1 MDSDTLQELKG
12 SGFDKGTLSRFE
24 LYIGL
29 LKRWNEAFNLVSKND
44 LVHVESRHLLDSV
57 RLVSYMAN
65 EGSLIDIGS
74 GAGFPG
80 LPLAIATDL
89 DVTLVERSQKKATFL
104 NQVKL
109 ELELN
114 SLEVCAQDARQMK
127 TKDFDLATIRAVDKP
142 LAAWALAA
150 PNLAVGG
157 RMLLQTGEPVSLS
170 FADGKLEG
178 TNRAEIGWVSVVRKM
193 R

>member
-12 SGFDKGTLSRFE
+12 SGFDKGTISRFE

-109 ELELN
+109 ELGLN

-127 TKDFDLATIRAVDKP
+127 TKDFDVATIRAVDKP

-157 RMLLQTGEPVSLS
+157 RMLLQTGKPVTLS
-170 FADGKLEG
+170 FADGELEG
-178 TNRAEIGWVSVVRKM
+178 TDRAEIGWVSVVRKM

>member
-12 SGFDKGTLSRFE
+12 SGFDKGTISRFE

-127 TKDFDLATIRAVDKP
+127 KKDFDLATIRAVDKP

-157 RMLLQTGEPVSLS
+157 RKLLQTGEPVSLS

>member
-12 SGFDKGTLSRFE
+12 SGFDKRTISRFE

-127 TKDFDLATIRAVDKP
+127 KKDFDLATIRAVDKP

-178 TNRAEIGWVSVVRKM
+178 TDRAEIGWVSVVRKM

>member
-12 SGFDKGTLSRFE
+12 SGFDKGTISRFE
-24 LYIGL
+24 LYIWL

-44 LVHVESRHLLDSV
+44 LVQVESRHLLDSV

-127 TKDFDLATIRAVDKP
+127 KKDFDLATIRAVDKP

-150 PNLAVGG
+150 PNLVVGG

-178 TNRAEIGWVSVVRKM
+178 TDRAEIGWVSVVRKM

>member
-12 SGFDKGTLSRFE
+12 SGFDKGTISRFE

-127 TKDFDLATIRAVDKP
+127 KKDFDLATIRAVDKP

-178 TNRAEIGWVSVVRKM
+178 TDRAEIGWVSVVRKM

>member
-1 MDSDTLQELKG
+1 M
-12 SGFDKGTLSRFE
+12 
-24 LYIGL
+24 
-29 LKRWNEAFNLVSKND
+29 
-44 LVHVESRHLLDSV
+44 
-57 RLVSYMAN
+57 
-65 EGSLIDIGS
+65 
-74 GAGFPG
+74 
-80 LPLAIATDL
+80 
-89 DVTLVERSQKKATFL
+89 

-178 TNRAEIGWVSVVRKM
+178 TDRAEIGWVSVVRKM

>member
-12 SGFDKGTLSRFE
+12 SGFDKGTISRFE

-150 PNLAVGG
+150 PKLAVGG

>member
-12 SGFDKGTLSRFE
+12 SGFDKGTISRFE

-178 TNRAEIGWVSVVRKM
+178 TDRAEIGWVSVVRKM

>member
-12 SGFDKGTLSRFE
+12 SGFDKGTISRFE

-127 TKDFDLATIRAVDKP
+127 TKDFDVATIRAVDKP

-170 FADGKLEG
+170 FADGELEG
-178 TNRAEIGWVSVVRKM
+178 TDRAEIGWVSVVRKM

>member
-12 SGFDKGTLSRFE
+12 SGFDKGTISRFE

-109 ELELN
+109 ELGLN

-127 TKDFDLATIRAVDKP
+127 TKDFDVATIRAVDKP

-157 RMLLQTGEPVSLS
+157 RMLLQTGKPVSLS
-170 FADGKLEG
+170 FADGELEG
-178 TNRAEIGWVSVVRKM
+178 TDRAEIGWVSVVRKM

>member
-12 SGFDKGTLSRFE
+12 SGFDKGTISRFE

-127 TKDFDLATIRAVDKP
+127 KKDFDLATIRAVDKP

-150 PNLAVGG
+150 PKLAVGG

-170 FADGKLEG
+170 FADGKLES
-178 TNRAEIGWVSVVRKM
+178 TDRAEIGWVSVVRKM

>member
-12 SGFDKGTLSRFE
+12 SGFDKRTISRFE

-178 TNRAEIGWVSVVRKM
+178 TDRAEIGWVSVVRKM

>member
-12 SGFDKGTLSRFE
+12 SGFDKGTISRFE

-89 DVTLVERSQKKATFL
+89 DVTVFEVLHKMGPFWL
-104 NQVKL
+104 NFKL
-109 ELELN
+109 IFELI
-114 SLEVCAQDARQMK
+114 K
-127 TKDFDLATIRAVDKP
+127 
-142 LAAWALAA
+142 
-150 PNLAVGG
+150 
-157 RMLLQTGEPVSLS
+157 
-170 FADGKLEG
+170 
-178 TNRAEIGWVSVVRKM
+178 
-193 R
+193 

>member
-12 SGFDKGTLSRFE
+12 CGFDKGTISRFE

-65 EGSLIDIGS
+65 ERSLIDIGS

-127 TKDFDLATIRAVDKP
+127 KKDFDLATIRAVDKP

-150 PNLAVGG
+150 PKLAVGG

>member
-12 SGFDKGTLSRFE
+12 SGFDKGTISRFE

-80 LPLAIATDL
+80 LPLAIAADL
-89 DVTLVERSQKKATFL
+89 DVTLVERSQNKATL
-104 NQVKL
+104 
-109 ELELN
+109 
-114 SLEVCAQDARQMK
+114 
-127 TKDFDLATIRAVDKP
+127 
-142 LAAWALAA
+142 
-150 PNLAVGG
+150 
-157 RMLLQTGEPVSLS
+157 
-170 FADGKLEG
+170 
-178 TNRAEIGWVSVVRKM
+178 
-193 R
+193 

>member
-12 SGFDKGTLSRFE
+12 SGFDKGTISRFE

-150 PNLAVGG
+150 PKLAVGG

-178 TNRAEIGWVSVVRKM
+178 TDRAEIGWVSVVRKM